1 MSEREDYFLSLSNEE
16 LARIDPVV
24 LNLTIAK
31 GVPALADLDMDRYVR
46 LADRWAE
53 DIERRVPGCD
63 ESFGHSPEEWD
74 NDLDFAR
81 LTIVWWYA
89 EFVLGIAYRED
100 QREDALR
107 DAKCPPGMKKGII
120 YTDPTDLFLNG
131 VMDTRQ
137 GTCAN
142 MAILFVALCWRL
154 GWPVR
159 LACLRSHY
167 LARYD
172 DGTKTYN
179 IETSQIGSGIGFRS
193 PPDQWYM
200 EDEDLPKRA
209 VDCGSDLRALTPR
222 ETLGVFFGLRA
233 RHRENTH
240 RPMEAEPDYLVARY
254 LFPNSRQLYI
264 NQNQVSV

>member
-1 MSEREDYFLSLSNEE
+1 
-16 LARIDPVV
+16 
-24 LNLTIAK
+24 
-31 GVPALADLDMDRYVR
+31 
-46 LADRWAE
+46 
-53 DIERRVPGCD
+53 
-63 ESFGHSPEEWD
+63 
-74 NDLDFAR
+74 
-81 LTIVWWYA
+81 
-89 EFVLGIAYRED
+89 
-100 QREDALR
+100 
-107 DAKCPPGMKKGII
+107 MKKGII

-193 PPDQWYM
+193 PPDQWYI

-222 ETLGVFFGLRA
+222 ETLGVVFGLRA

-240 RPMEAEPDYLVARY
+240 QLMEAEPDYLIARY

-264 NQNQVSV
+264 NQNQVSVQCSMKLFEPHEKGHPVELSRWLQDVVRIAPWRRNTSGTPTTISQQSQEKIHVQYLDRALQ